1 MKILLSGAAAAGALL
16 AYAHAEEAVKFDLWQ
31 STTATQNLIAISGQA
46 EGAPFVVAAG
56 AEATALDILADDA
69 ASLAIADL
77 KSKGD
82 KAAIETAAIEG
93 DVKTVV
99 EKKEITV
106 TDGDKPEIHKI
117 VLVKK
122 ISAEGD
128 AAAKET
134 KQIIKLKTDAG
145 MDTEAIKTV
154 IAEAK
159 TDLAAGDEKAD
170 VTVEQ
175 ETIVAEGDDAA
186 LLALASDI
194 ETNVKILETDENG
207 AKARLVQISAADA
220 DAARQFIDGATG
232 LDDAEKTA
240 MKTKLGL

>member
-16 AYAHAEEAVKFDLWQ
+16 AVAHAEDAAKFDLW
-31 STTATQNLIAISGQA
+31 SSATAAQNIIAISGQA

-56 AEATALDILADDA
+56 ADAAALDILADDE

-77 KSKGD
+77 KAKGD
-82 KAAIETAAIEG
+82 TAAVEAAAT
-93 DVKTVV
+93 DTAVETVV
-99 EKKEITV
+99 EK
-106 TDGDKPEIHKI
+106 TDVASTEGDKPEIHKI

-122 ISAEGD
+122 INAEGD

-134 KQIIKLKTDAG
+134 RQIIKLKTDAG
-145 MDTEAIKTV
+145 MDAEAIKAV

-159 TDLAAGDEKAD
+159 TDLAAGDAKAD

-175 ETIVAEGDDAA
+175 EVISGQEDDAA
-186 LLALASDI
+186 LLQLTGD
-194 ETNVKILETDENG
+194 VKILETDENG
-207 AKARLVQISAADA
+207 AKTRLVQISDADA
-220 DAARQFIDGATG
+220 DAARQFIDSAHG
-232 LDDAEKTA
+232 LDDVEKAA